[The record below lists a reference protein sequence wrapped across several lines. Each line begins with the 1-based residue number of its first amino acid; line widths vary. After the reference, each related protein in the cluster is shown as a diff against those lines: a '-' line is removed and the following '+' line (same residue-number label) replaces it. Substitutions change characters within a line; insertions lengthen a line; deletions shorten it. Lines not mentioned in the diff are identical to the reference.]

1 MHLSKRDQL
10 AGSLLLALLAG
21 CGGNGP
27 ASDTPSGTSTPTTKA
42 QPLALKAPAAEAVEA
57 ALDKADEA
65 LDALAPP
72 IPVAG
77 ATASG
82 SASRNRHLST
92 SGISTELLAAML
104 LRTESSNAAPLQT
117 GGRKLDLAPKA
128 PQVDAAQRVQAGGTG
143 SHQVQIDTGMWK
155 GLSGNGGD
163 KLLDFLSFYGGAD
176 KEGRFT
182 RVALDLPVNL
192 EPLAH
197 ASATDAQG
205 APDLS
210 PAARLARGTV
220 MLKLDQP
227 IQVTLTPVMM
237 PAFTF
242 NTGARWIEPQEAQ
255 RFTLGMVNQR
265 ILPTGRQLRFGRSIQ
280 RWQDGKGNSVRL
292 FAQRGARRDEARL
305 CLVSTLP
312 QARRLACSLWQVPR
326 DWAPGQPLTYRGH
339 HVADDRT
346 RVGLTGVHHWQTLPP
361 APARHTPVMRSGP
374 AAPAAPISE
383 QGVSG
388 DVLATMLSQPT
399 AQLRALPW
407 SGNGP
412 DAQALPDSRTRP
424 LHVTQAPGFAAPFDT
439 PAFARSLWLE
449 QGSGLDYH
457 AFTLPRLVFRSL
469 SVSVHLQANL
479 GTFTPAGADG
489 RGGSFSLAGSNTA
502 GNGTPILSLSHN
514 AYASIGYRVQTDT
527 DRRYPPSRL
536 ALAPQA
542 GKQLYKGVAV
552 AFGQPVQQWRSID
565 GTTLQLMVQ
574 RGRAADEAWM
584 CLRVQTP
591 NVIDRRTCSIWRVPA
606 SWQLGQPL
614 DYLGM
619 NVSDDRQL
627 IGQPGE
633 PMLYWQG
640 TPG

>member
-1 MHLSKRDQL
+1 MHLSKPEHL

-27 ASDTPSGTSTPTTKA
+27 AADTPSGSSPPITKG
-42 QPLALKAPAAEAVEA
+42 QSVALKAPAAQAGEA
-57 ALDKADEA
+57 ALEQAEEA

-77 ATASG
+77 DTSG
-82 SASRNRHLST
+82 SASRNRHLSR

-104 LRTESSNAAPLQT
+104 LRTESSDAAPMRP
-117 GGRKLDLAPKA
+117 GGRTLDPAPKA
-128 PQVDAAQRVQAGGTG
+128 PQVDAAQRVQAGGTA
-143 SHQVQIDTGMWK
+143 SHQVQIETGMWK
-155 GLSGNGGD
+155 DLSGDGGD
-163 KLLDFLSFYGGAD
+163 KMLDFLSFYGGVD

-182 RVALDLPVNL
+182 RVALELPVNL
-192 EPLAH
+192 EPLART
-197 ASATDAQG
+197 SATDARG

-227 IQVTLTPVMM
+227 IQVTLTPVVM
-237 PAFTF
+237 PVFTF
-242 NTGARWIEPQEAQ
+242 NIGVRWIEPQEAQ
-255 RFTLGMVNQR
+255 RFTLDMVNQR

-292 FAQRGARRDEARL
+292 FAQRGARGDEARL

-312 QARRLACSLWQVPR
+312 QSRRLACSLWQVPR
-326 DWAPGQPLTYRGH
+326 GWAPGQPLIYRGH
-339 HVADDRT
+339 HVADDRA
-346 RVGLTGVHHWQTLPP
+346 RVGLTGVQHWQTLPP
-361 APARHTPVMRSGP
+361 APARHTPVTRSGP
-374 AAPAAPISE
+374 VAPAAPISE

-399 AQLRALPW
+399 AQQRALPW
-407 SGNGP
+407 SGDDP
-412 DAQALPDSRTRP
+412 DAQALPDTRIRP
-424 LHVTQAPGFAAPFDT
+424 LDVTQAPGFAAPFDT

-449 QGSGLDYH
+449 QRTELDYY
-457 AFTLPRLVFRSL
+457 AYTLPRLRFRSL

-479 GTFTPAGADG
+479 GTFSPAGADG
-489 RGGSFSLAGSNTA
+489 RGGSFSLAGSHTA

-514 AYASIGYRVQTDT
+514 AYASIGYLVQSDR

-536 ALAPQA
+536 ALAPRA

-552 AFGQPVQQWRSID
+552 GFGQPVQRWRSID
-565 GTTLQLMVQ
+565 GTTLQLMVL

-591 NVIDRRTCSIWRVPA
+591 KIIDRRTCSIWQVPA
-606 SWQLGQPL
+606 NWQLGQPL
-614 DYLGM
+614 TYRGAH
-619 NVSDDRQL
+619 VSDDRQV
-627 IGQPGE
+627 IGQPDEG
-633 PMLYWQG
+633 MLYWRG